1 MLQVIKGKEYATVNV
16 SMKDIKELE
25 WYYFVAIAV
34 GIGAIVA
41 MIYLIMNTTDVLSR
55 ITNKAE
61 NVIQAID

>member
-1 MLQVIKGKEYATVNV
+1 MNV